1 MKRFLPLLLILVLI
15 LLSCTPLSNY
25 STTSESKLEPFIP
38 NEKMGS
44 GIFLPQPIDNFNN
57 YSIPLSIF
65 DVYEPIFR
73 FGFNYNTEN
82 QDSLIVTQLI
92 SNYPAI
98 SAGIKIEDRITKVN
112 NIPFNNIY
120 EFEKAIIQIVQQD
133 GLENLAMR
141 FTIERENNIIQK
153 EISPYVGLLR
163 KDINYFRTEILR
175 NRKIRVA
182 IIISELSH
190 PDLSNIE
197 KIEHWKK
204 MTGDLMIGNYES
216 MLIQLLPD
224 VEIVD
229 RVTIHKVIEEQK
241 LQLSGLV
248 NSDQVAIVGELSGAT
263 HLVILSLARFTIQN
277 GVMDTHTF
285 RIIEV
290 QSGEIMS
297 SVFFNKP
304 PNF

>member
-1 MKRFLPLLLILVLI
+1 
-15 LLSCTPLSNY
+15 
-25 STTSESKLEPFIP
+25 
-38 NEKMGS
+38 MGS

-297 SVFFNKP
+297 RVFFNKP